1 MNSSNGIK
9 TVRKILGCAALPM
22 ICFFLMF
29 ILCNS
34 MGANLF
40 VGGISGN
47 ISSFFKNIC
56 YFSLLCFAVSI
67 NLHTGRMGFDVGAI
81 IVLSTVIGF
90 IVGIETGDNVVLT
103 ILASMLTGMIL
114 SVLSGLVY
122 ILLRLPMMIVSLG
135 MTLIYEAVAY
145 WIVRSYAYNGNVET
159 LQLKKT
165 VTPEICRISDDIT
178 TMIIITVASVIFMVA
193 VFHFTKFGYD
203 YRALQTGQKISVS
216 TGINEVKNA
225 VGCYIV
231 AGLLLGA
238 AGIVNYSYANAVQP
252 SINFGTVSIMFE
264 CFCPLF
270 FGTFLMK
277 YTNKQIGILIGVIS
291 YSFIQIGLGQI
302 QIAQNWNNYVI
313 PLINASILVI
323 FMIYQ
328 TNEGAVRTKIG
339 GISSRRSVVTEERQ

>member
-1 MNSSNGIK
+1 MNSSKGTK
-9 TVRKILGCAALPM
+9 TVRKILGCAALPL
-22 ICFFLMF
+22 ICLFLMF
-29 ILCNS
+29 ILCSS
-34 MGANLF
+34 MGAKLF

-90 IVGIETGDNVVLT
+90 IVGIESADNVVLT
-103 ILASMLTGMIL
+103 ILAAMLTGM
-114 SVLSGLVY
+114 VLY

-145 WIVRSYAYNGNVET
+145 WIVRSYAYGGNVET
-159 LQLKKT
+159 LQLKRT
-165 VTPEICRISDDIT
+165 VTPELCKISDDIT
-178 TMIIITVASVIFMVA
+178 TMIIITAIAVILMVA

-225 VGCYIV
+225 VGCYTV
-231 AGLLLGA
+231 AGLLLGV

-291 YSFIQIGLGQI
+291 YSFIQTGLGQI

-328 TNEGAVRTKIG
+328 TNEGAVRTKLG